1 MNNYRRL
8 EIAMVLATAG
18 LVLLLVGN
26 ASAKGI
32 VGLQASVGA
41 GYHRAFTLDDDGL
54 DTRLGVDLKLG
65 PVGLGL
71 AGRFGTDRMDGDG
84 VLRGAGYFNVTL
96 FLPTPV
102 VVPYLQ
108 LGAGVSTYKPDIGS
122 TNGTRMAFHQG
133 IGVDI
138 LIPKHLAIGLFV
150 DLDENVDRDTRDTEA
165 GLSGLVML
173 KFRI

>member
-8 EIAMVLATAG
+8 EIAMVLVAAG
-18 LVLLLVGN
+18 LVILLAGN

-32 VGLQASVGA
+32 VGLQTSVGA
-41 GYHRAFTLDDDGL
+41 GYHRAFTLDDNGL
-54 DTRLGVDLKLG
+54 DTRLGIDLKLG

-71 AGRFGTDRMDGDG
+71 VGRFGSDRLDGDG

-108 LGAGVSTYKPDIGS
+108 LGAGVSSFRPDIGS
-122 TNGTRMAFHQG
+122 ASGSRMAFHQG

-150 DLDENVDRDTRDTEA
+150 DVDENVDRDSRDTEA